1 MEGVHSNIQKDKL
14 LLLIPDACPF
24 EDAPNGEYRTI
35 LGKCYYFQKS
45 ALNFVD
51 AAVNCESKFNGNG
64 RLFEPKTKK
73 SNNVVVNVAHH
84 SALREF

>member
-1 MEGVHSNIQKDKL
+1 M
-14 LLLIPDACPF
+14 LIPDACPF
-24 EDAPNGEYRTI
+24 EDAPNGEYITI